1 MSLQDILTKL
11 RNNGITPKAVAYARY
26 SSDNQND
33 ASIDA
38 QLRAIHD
45 FAQKNSIL
53 IVAEYI
59 DKAKSATNAD
69 REQFQQMIKDAK
81 KEDFNFVVVHKLDR
95 FARNRKD
102 STFYQILLG
111 KRKVAL
117 LSVIENYDT
126 DTPEGVLL
134 MGMTETMSEVFSLN
148 LSREIKKGQ
157 HENALTAKHNGGT
170 PPLGYDVDPTTQK
183 LIINTDEAIIIK
195 IIFDM
200 TQDRY
205 SYNDVANFL
214 NDKGFKTKR
223 GGIFSKNSLHDI
235 LRNPKY
241 TGLYFY
247 NRIAKPILGT
257 KVNSHKFNDPKDMT
271 LVPGGVPAIISQEQF
286 DDVQQILDLRKQTR
300 AVKQQ
305 EIYLFTGKIFCG
317 ACGMAYSGN
326 KSANKKNGSVHIT
339 YRCGGRRKIA
349 KSKCENIAVNRD
361 LLEAKVLQYLAEV
374 IFNPKIIPQIVA
386 KYDAA
391 VKKTDE
397 VAANSLKNMKK
408 ELAEIKRKSSNI
420 MGSIE
425 SGLATNALLKRL
437 NALDIQ
443 EQELSE
449 KIAIE
454 EAHSTAPTIDTKKV
468 EALFY
473 KAKELFKRHELDATK
488 RLIDI
493 FIDRITVF
501 NDHIDVHYS
510 LLPFAVEK
518 DAVEFIQTIPIND
531 VRHYKRKD
539 L

>member
-26 SSDNQND
+26 SSDNQTD

-45 FAQKNSIL
+45 FATKNSI
-53 IVAEYI
+53 IIINEYI
-59 DKAKSATNAD
+59 DKAKSATTAD
-69 REQFQQMIKDAK
+69 REQFQKMIDDAK
-81 KEDFNFVVVHKLDR
+81 NEDYNFVIVHKLDR
-95 FARNRKD
+95 FARNRID
-102 STFYQILLG
+102 SICYQVELKKRNIL
-111 KRKVAL
+111 L
-117 LSVIENYDT
+117 LSVIENYDP

-134 MGMTETMSEVFSLN
+134 KGFSETMSEVFSLN

-157 HENALTAKHNGGT
+157 RENALKAKHNGGT

-183 LIINTDEAIIIK
+183 LIINTDEANIIK

-214 NDKGFKTKR
+214 NDKGYKTKR
-223 GGIFSKNSLHDI
+223 GSTFTKNSLHDI

-241 TGLYFY
+241 NGSYFY

-257 KVNSHKFNDPKDMT
+257 NVNSHKYNDPKDMT
-271 LVPGGVPAIISQEQF
+271 LVPGGVPAIISKEQF
-286 DDVQQILDLRKQTR
+286 DDVQQILDTRKQTR
-300 AVKQQ
+300 AVKQK
-305 EIYLFTGKIFCG
+305 ETYLFTGKIFCG
-317 ACGMAYSGN
+317 ECGMSYSGN
-326 KSANKKNGSVHIT
+326 RSANKNNGSVHIT

-349 KSKCENIAVNRD
+349 KSKCKNVAVNRD
-361 LLEAKVLQYLAEV
+361 LLEAKVLQYLADV
-374 IFNPKIIPQIVA
+374 IFNPRIIPQITA
-386 KYDAA
+386 KYEAA
-391 VKKTDE
+391 VKKKDE
-397 VAANSLKNMKK
+397 VAVSALKTMKK

-420 MGSIE
+420 MASIE

-437 NALDIQ
+437 DALYIQ
-443 EQELSE
+443 EQELAE
-449 KIAIE
+449 KIAVD
-454 EAHSTAPTIDTKKV
+454 EAHSKAPSIDIKKV

-501 NDHIDVHYS
+501 NDHIDVRYS

-518 DAVEFIQTIPIND
+518 DAVNFIQTIPIND